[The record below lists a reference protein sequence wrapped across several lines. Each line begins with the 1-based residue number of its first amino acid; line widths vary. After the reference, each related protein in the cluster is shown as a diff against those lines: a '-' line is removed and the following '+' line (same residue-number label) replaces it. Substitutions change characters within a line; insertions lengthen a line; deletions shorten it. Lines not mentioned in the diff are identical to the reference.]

1 MVSINLYTRGMRT
14 NRVDLSNLLQWVY
27 LVNLHLELTRLQPSE
42 QLIGVV
48 LELLSSLN
56 VAKEGGASNLNT
68 LWGEF
73 PV

>member
-1 MVSINLYTRGMRT
+1 MKT
-14 NRVDLSNLLQWVY
+14 NRVNLSNLLQRVY
-27 LVNLHLELTRLQPSE
+27 LVNLHLELTRLQPSKE
-42 QLIGVV
+42 FIGVV

-68 LWGEF
+68 LRGEF